1 MYTWLNGD
9 NRSESGLKIDNDGHV
24 TTLSAEVGYPV
35 AVSGNWVVEPQ
46 AQAIYQKVKLDS
58 QDDGIS
64 HVSFD
69 SDSAWT
75 GRVGARL
82 KGRYEVSGRPLE
94 PYLRANIWHTFTGTD
109 TVTFD
114 HVDQIETQQR
124 TSSADL
130 GIGMVLSVAASV
142 SVYAGLDY
150 TSNIDSNQQRG
161 RFGNVGVR
169 VKW

>member
-1 MYTWLNGD
+1 MT
-9 NRSESGLKIDNDGHV
+9 
-24 TTLSAEVGYPV
+24 
-35 AVSGNWVVEPQ
+35 GNWVVEPQ

-58 QDDGIS
+58 QDDGVS

-82 KGRYEVSGRPLE
+82 KGLYEVGGRPVE

-114 HVDQIETQQR
+114 HLDQIETQQR

-142 SVYAGLDY
+142 SMYAGLDY
-150 TSNIDSNQQRG
+150 TSNIDSNQQRKT
-161 RFGNVGVR
+161 FGNLGVR
-169 VKW
+169 VEW